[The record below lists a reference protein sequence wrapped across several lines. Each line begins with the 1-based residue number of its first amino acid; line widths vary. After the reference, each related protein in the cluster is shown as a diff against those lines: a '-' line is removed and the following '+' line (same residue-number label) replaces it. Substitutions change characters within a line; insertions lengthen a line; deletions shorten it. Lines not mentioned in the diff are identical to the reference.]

1 MEGGGGATPAAVADK
16 RQKSLPVE
24 IATATAKNGLF
35 GAALGDLFSRIPP
48 KTPVI
53 SARSCAVFGGVY
65 GGTMCAMRQITGKDD
80 TKNIMVAGFTSG
92 FMFHLVGR
100 MPSRPRVPAAVG
112 TGLFV
117 SVSYGLIHE
126 HVCLYIYLDT
136 GHQIEVYHYFLKGP
150 QLYCSYYDVGNRG
163 RNDTQIRITVLIN
176 WQPLQQHW
184 IKINSD
190 GAARGNPGTAVLM
203 AMATPLEITSAI
215 TAETWRLLLATRLE
229 KQQLWPKE
237 IRSLME
243 SIPQT
248 KITHDYREANLAA
261 DKLANDGRSSTTT
274 PGDIINKNNLK
285 VMNQARR
292 MTSHGPGTI
301 HMHSNPASQPDLDQ
315 PDAPDRTTNHS
326 EVVRIHYDP
335 NLCPYTNLPS
345 LFWSRHDPTTLN
357 RQSVPLFGPILRNC
371 RFGTSLLLADY
382 IAKYGEMYRTE
393 EDLFFGEEMSIVI
406 CLVAD
411 QQQQQQQHITETC

>member
-136 GHQIEVYHYFLKGP
+136 GHQIE
-150 QLYCSYYDVGNRG
+150 
-163 RNDTQIRITVLIN
+163 
-176 WQPLQQHW
+176 
-184 IKINSD
+184 
-190 GAARGNPGTAVLM
+190 
-203 AMATPLEITSAI
+203 
-215 TAETWRLLLATRLE
+215 
-229 KQQLWPKE
+229 
-237 IRSLME
+237 
-243 SIPQT
+243 
-248 KITHDYREANLAA
+248 
-261 DKLANDGRSSTTT
+261 
-274 PGDIINKNNLK
+274 
-285 VMNQARR
+285 
-292 MTSHGPGTI
+292 
-301 HMHSNPASQPDLDQ
+301 
-315 PDAPDRTTNHS
+315 
-326 EVVRIHYDP
+326 
-335 NLCPYTNLPS
+335 
-345 LFWSRHDPTTLN
+345 
-357 RQSVPLFGPILRNC
+357 
-371 RFGTSLLLADY
+371 
-382 IAKYGEMYRTE
+382 
-393 EDLFFGEEMSIVI
+393 
-406 CLVAD
+406 
-411 QQQQQQQHITETC
+411 